1 MWQKSIMELYR
12 HPKEYFTNNWF
23 LDSEEDF
30 LDNRHALR
38 SYAFL
43 PPPILKELIHSY
55 ELKNIVRALEPLQD
69 AIRKCGEDNSHEIQA
84 ILLRSDQSLR
94 RRIKVIQLLFKRYLE
109 YKERQPDSEVTS
121 TNDM

>member
-43 PPPILKELIHSY
+43 PPPILKELIHFY
-55 ELKNIVRALEPLQD
+55 ELKNIVRALEPLKD
-69 AIRKCGEDNSHEIQA
+69 AIRSN
-84 ILLRSDQSLR
+84 LWLF
-94 RRIKVIQLLFKRYLE
+94 IKTQRPKPQG
-109 YKERQPDSEVTS
+109 K
-121 TNDM
+121 NDR